1 MIKLYS
7 KEKEMN
13 HKIQTNGDI
22 TEKRHQGYEQE
33 MI

>member
-22 TEKRHQGYEQE
+22 TEKSILEE
-33 MI
+33 AT